1 VDGDQRLTHMGYG
14 LGFGR
19 YALLGQ
25 PPQIALEIRPQL
37 QVEALLDEIDDARRG
52 KAEGPF
58 QRRLQRLRRDV
69 GTKGFEQDAM
79 ADYLAVD
86 DHAIAIADQQLG
98 SWHAFP
104 QGRIDRRA
112 RLEGERPIVWERPR
126 GEANDRYRTRVL
138 LQRAENRDQACSL
151 ASCSR
156 KAGSSRTLSP
166 SSLALASLDP
176 APGP

>member
-1 VDGDQRLTHMGYG
+1 GRHGQRQVDGYQRLTHMGDG

-58 QRRLQRLRRDV
+58 QRLRRDV

-86 DHAIAIADQQLG
+86 DHAIAIADQQL
-98 SWHAFP
+98 
-104 QGRIDRRA
+104 
-112 RLEGERPIVWERPR
+112 
-126 GEANDRYRTRVL
+126 
-138 LQRAENRDQACSL
+138 
-151 ASCSR
+151 
-156 KAGSSRTLSP
+156 
-166 SSLALASLDP
+166 
-176 APGP
+176 